1 MDSFLVRF
9 YRIILDVKFVL
20 NRTVVKADSGEIVE
34 S

>member
-20 NRTVVKADSGEIVE
+20 NKTVVKADSGEIVE